1 MHRLR
6 VRVLDALCDCG
17 VESISHREQ
26 MSQRVLILQV
36 MSLQVMSRAAAI
48 LLLAYRAF
56 SNHVES
62 LRSLPRGASREY
74 L

>member
-6 VRVLDALCDCG
+6 VRVLDALPDSG
-17 VESISHREQ
+17 IESVSYRQQ
-26 MSQRVLILQV
+26 MSQRVQ
-36 MSLQVMSRAAAI
+36 SRAAAI
-48 LLLAYRAF
+48 LLLMYYRAF

-62 LRSLPRGASREY
+62 LRSFPRGASREY

>member
-1 MHRLR
+1 
-6 VRVLDALCDCG
+6 V
-17 VESISHREQ
+17 
-26 MSQRVLILQV
+26 SQPIL
-36 MSLQVMSRAAAI
+36 SRAAAI

-62 LRSLPRGASREY
+62 LRSFPRGASREY

>member
-1 MHRLR
+1 MHRLG
-6 VRVLDALCDCG
+6 VRVLDALRDRA
-17 VESISHREQ
+17 VESVSYRQQ
-26 MSQRVLILQV
+26 MSQRVQ
-36 MSLQVMSRAAAI
+36 SRAAAI
-48 LLLAYRAF
+48 LLLVYYRAF